1 MRYNYIYIY
10 ISLNSNFNIF
20 FSSCEEKYALFRVT
34 SVNNGIASLAQEE
47 TSVFPWPFFETKFG
61 YSGVSR
67 HNRGRERKRKKGAIV
82 RNGLED
88 IRAAAQVAGYFGAER
103 DLSSCSG
110 GRKDARNGGRNLA
123 HYGAS

>member
-1 MRYNYIYIY
+1 MSLRVYIYFVKFQY
-10 ISLNSNFNIF
+10 AF
-20 FSSCEEKYALFRVT
+20 FFLSKKSTRCSIRRTMELLRSFKRKH
-34 SVNNGIASLAQEE
+34 S
-47 TSVFPWPFFETKFG
+47 SVFPWPFFETKFG

-67 HNRGRERKRKKGAIV
+67 HNRGTERKRKKGAIV

>member
-1 MRYNYIYIY
+1 MYFVKFQYAF
-10 ISLNSNFNIF
+10 L
-20 FSSCEEKYALFRVT
+20 CEETYALFR
-34 SVNNGIASLAQEE
+34 NEQWNRFAQEE

>member
-1 MRYNYIYIY
+1 MLQCRYVYIY
-10 ISLNSNFNIF
+10 ISLNFNTLF
-20 FSSCEEKYALFRVT
+20 FSFEEKYALFHRRT
-34 SVNNGIASLAQEE
+34 MELLRSFKRKHS
-47 TSVFPWPFFETKFG
+47 SVFPWPFFEKKFG

-67 HNRGRERKRKKGAIV
+67 HNRGTERKRKKGAIV